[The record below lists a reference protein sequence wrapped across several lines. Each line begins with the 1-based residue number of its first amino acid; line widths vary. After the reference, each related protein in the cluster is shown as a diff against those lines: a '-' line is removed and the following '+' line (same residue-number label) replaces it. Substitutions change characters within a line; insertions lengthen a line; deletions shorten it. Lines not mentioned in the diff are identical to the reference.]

1 MKIVVIGAG
10 AMGLRYGI
18 LLQEAGNDVDF
29 VEPWAPSFKA
39 IREQGGVLVS
49 RDYQNQH
56 LVPVHVYQPA
66 EYHETPDLVI
76 LFVKQMQSEEA
87 MAACSHFI
95 GPDTYVLTNQNGI
108 GSVDIIR
115 KYVPDQHVIAGIAL
129 IATVLDAPGKVNFMG
144 AKGAGHTH
152 LANVTEKPDAFTE
165 QVVEEFRKAGMNPT
179 LHTNYLGT
187 LWGKLLMNSVI
198 NTLCTLMDITMGQ
211 YVSYPGANALTR
223 RLIDEGYAAGLADG
237 VRFMQSREEMA
248 EIIYHESS
256 QVNPLHHPSMYQ
268 DMINGRPTE
277 VDYINGYIVKVAK
290 KHGLNAES
298 HQMLVDLLHLA
309 ETVQQMKTGDQSSVK

>member
-1 MKIVVIGAG
+1 MKITVIGAG

-29 VEPWAPSFKA
+29 VEPWEPSYQA
-39 IREQGGVLVS
+39 IREQGGVYVS
-49 RDYQNQH
+49 RDYENQH
-56 LVPVHVYQPA
+56 LVSVSIYQPA
-66 EYHETPDLVI
+66 AYQGTPDLVI

-87 MAACSHFI
+87 MQACSHFI

-108 GSVDIIR
+108 GSVDVIR
-115 KYVPDQHVIAGIAL
+115 KYVPDQHIIAGIAL
-129 IATVLDAPGKVNFMG
+129 IATVLDAPGKVDFMG

-152 LANVTEKPDAFTE
+152 LSNVTEKPDAFTY
-165 QVVEEFRKAGMNPT
+165 QVVEEFQKAGMNPT

-211 YVSYPGANALTR
+211 YVSYPGANNLTR

-268 DMINGRPTE
+268 DMVNGRPTE
-277 VDYINGYIVKVAK
+277 VDYINGYIAKVAR

-298 HQMLVDLLHLA
+298 HELLVELLHLA
-309 ETVQQMKTGDQSSVK
+309 ETVQQNKEKENSKKI

>member
-1 MKIVVIGAG
+1 
-10 AMGLRYGI
+10 MGLRYGI

-29 VEPWAPSFKA
+29 VEPWEPSYRA

-49 RDYQNQH
+49 RDYKNQH
-56 LVPVHVYQPA
+56 LVPVSVFRPA
-66 EYHETPDLVI
+66 EYQKTPDLVI
-76 LFVKQMQSEEA
+76 LFVKQMQSAEA
-87 MAACSHFI
+87 MAACHHFI

-129 IATVLDAPGKVNFMG
+129 IATVLDAPGKVDFMG

-152 LANVTEKPDAFTE
+152 LANVTEKPDAFTR
-165 QVVEEFRKAGMNPT
+165 QVVEEFQKAGMNPT

-268 DMINGRPTE
+268 DMVNGRPTE

-290 KHGLNAES
+290 EHGLNAES
-298 HQMLVDLLHLA
+298 HELLVELLHLA
-309 ETVQQMKTGDQSSVK
+309 ETVQQTKTEKQSSAN